1 MATDGSLHQEQSS
14 SVPRLEAQG
23 SEADDVVSDKTGPLL
38 SSPTKIGKKGRT
50 TASRVL
56 LLDGS
61 AFDCEVE
68 KRARG
73 QMLFDSVCT
82 HLNLMEK
89 DYFSL
94 SYQDTRGQKNWLDL
108 TKEIKKQVRNAAWV
122 FSFHVKF
129 YPPDPSQLM
138 EDITRYHVCLQ
149 LRSDVTSGR
158 LPCSFVTLALL
169 ASCAA
174 QAELGDYDAAE
185 HLPGYL
191 VPLHLIPNSATTPEL
206 ERKVEELHRSH
217 RGQSPA
223 EADLSFLENA
233 KKLAMYGVDVH
244 PAKDSEGV
252 DIGLGICASGLLVY
266 KDHLRINRFPWA
278 KILKISYKRNSFY
291 IKIRPGDLEQ
301 YESTIGFKLPS
312 HRASKRLWKVCV
324 EHHTFFRLVTPEAPP
339 RGRFLTLGS
348 RFRYSGRTQ
357 AQTRQASSQIH
368 RPAPLF
374 NRTASKRHTLPR
386 LANAAL
392 SAAHSSSALS
402 EGQRPRSSGPTMNVH
417 TDGPLPTVTGATY
430 PPPTSF
436 TPIVTVTPVAAEAEV
451 ETEVEEVVESK
462 EDASVETSGNEIV
475 QRRPKKIE
483 GENIYMRHSRLMLE
497 DVDKAQDDLLKR
509 QANMNEM
516 KRSFMEAGTGPGTTE
531 WERRIST
538 HSPSRQP
545 AQSTEDE
552 EWMAID
558 VATSPLPLCL
568 TPLAVAAQRPPDFS
582 SFFNASQVHSEQSA
596 EKCVGL
602 VQEKPAAL
610 VVEQTEKESEKTGE
624 DNEQVSCSPS
634 HSFPPSPSLSPSHL
648 KRGAGDAWGERGTET
663 EPFAV
668 AVANSEVQ
676 ALDDEPKEELDAWG
690 SAAAQEVEE
699 KMEKLKEPKPIVVV
713 PVVLVAPPSDEGREF
728 DELED
733 DVSGMLGEQR
743 DVEGRG
749 WEEVQSPCEEGDQ
762 PKTNGD
768 ISESENS
775 ESEDECGFEPPLIPT
790 ESVSFSELSQ
800 REKFAIPTMDVPIV
814 QTQTK
819 TLSFEGMRGQ
829 PWMGDRVTAASDV
842 GPTSTTSTTH
852 VTRTVKGSMSE
863 TRIEKR
869 IVITAD
875 SDMDHEEVLA
885 RAIWEAKEQHPD
897 MSLARVV
904 VHKEEED
911 ED

>member
-23 SEADDVVSDKTGPLL
+23 SETDDVVSDKTGPLL

-50 TASRVL
+50 TASHIL

-61 AFDCEVE
+61 AYDCEVE

-73 QMLFDSVCT
+73 QVLFDSVCT
-82 HLNLMEK
+82 HLNIMEK

-94 SYQDTRGQKNWLDL
+94 SYQDIREQKNWLDL

-138 EDITRYHVCLQ
+138 EDITRYHLCLQ

-174 QAELGDYDAAE
+174 QAELGDYDAVE

-191 VPLHLIPNSATTPEL
+191 APLHLIPNSATTPEL

-244 PAKDSEGV
+244 PVKDSEGV

-301 YESTIGFKLPS
+301 FESTIGFKLPS

-357 AQTRQASSQIH
+357 AQTRQASAQIH

-386 LANAAL
+386 LTNAAL

-402 EGQRPRSSGPTMNVH
+402 EGQRPRSFGPTMNVH
-417 TDGPLPTVTGATY
+417 TDGPLPAITGTTC

-462 EDASVETSGNEIV
+462 EDASAETFSGNEIV
-475 QRRPKKIE
+475 Q
-483 GENIYMRHSRLMLE
+483 N
-497 DVDKAQDDLLKR
+497 VDKPQDDLLKR

-538 HSPSRQP
+538 HSPSRQLVHY
-545 AQSTEDE
+545 TE
-552 EWMAID
+552 
-558 VATSPLPLCL
+558 V
-568 TPLAVAAQRPPDFS
+568 Q
-582 SFFNASQVHSEQSA
+582 SEQSP
-596 EKCVGL
+596 EKCVGQA
-602 VQEKPAAL
+602 QEKPVAI
-610 VVEQTEKESEKTGE
+610 VVEQAEQESQKAGE
-624 DNEQVSCSPS
+624 ENEQVSCSPS
-634 HSFPPSPSLSPSHL
+634 HSLLPSPSLSPSYL
-648 KRGAGDAWGERGTET
+648 KSGVDDAWGEQGAET
-663 EPFAV
+663 ESFAT

-676 ALDDEPKEELDAWG
+676 VFVEKPKEELDTW
-690 SAAAQEVEE
+690 SSETAQEFEE
-699 KMEKLKEPKPIVVV
+699 KIEKLKEPKPIVVV
-713 PVVLVAPPSDEGREF
+713 PVVLVAPPSEEGREF

-743 DVEGRG
+743 DAEGRG
-749 WEEVQSPCEEGDQ
+749 WEEGQGPCEEGDQ

-800 REKFAIPTMDVPIV
+800 REKFGIPTTDVPIV

-819 TLSFEGMRGQ
+819 TLSFEGMRGET
-829 PWMGDRVTAASDV
+829 WMRNRVTAASDV

-852 VTRTVKGSMSE
+852 VTRVCEPMSC
-863 TRIEKR
+863 TCCRNG
-869 IVITAD
+869 
-875 SDMDHEEVLA
+875 A
-885 RAIWEAKEQHPD
+885 R
-897 MSLARVV
+897 SLSTMYVAQL
-904 VHKEEED
+904 
-911 ED
+911 

>member
-1 MATDGSLHQEQSS
+1 YHSNLPVFVFMCMQ
-14 SVPRLEAQG
+14 
-23 SEADDVVSDKTGPLL
+23 
-38 SSPTKIGKKGRT
+38 
-50 TASRVL
+50 
-56 LLDGS
+56 
-61 AFDCEVE
+61 

-73 QMLFDSVCT
+73 QVLFDSVCT
-82 HLNLMEK
+82 HLNIMEK

-94 SYQDTRGQKNWLDL
+94 SYQDIREQKNWLDL

-138 EDITRYHVCLQ
+138 EDITRYHLCLQ

-174 QAELGDYDAAE
+174 QAELGDYDAVE

-191 VPLHLIPNSATTPEL
+191 APLHLIPNSATTPEL
-206 ERKVEELHRSH
+206 ERKVEELHR
-217 RGQSPA
+217 QSPA

-244 PAKDSEGV
+244 PVKDSEGV

-301 YESTIGFKLPS
+301 FESTIGFKLPS

-324 EHHTFFRLVTPEAPP
+324 EHHTFFRSPP

-357 AQTRQASSQIH
+357 AQTRQASAQIH

-386 LANAAL
+386 LTNA
-392 SAAHSSSALS
+392 
-402 EGQRPRSSGPTMNVH
+402 
-417 TDGPLPTVTGATY
+417 DGPLPAITGTTC

-462 EDASVETSGNEIV
+462 EDASAETFSGNEI
-475 QRRPKKIE
+475 
-483 GENIYMRHSRLMLE
+483 
-497 DVDKAQDDLLKR
+497 R

-538 HSPSRQP
+538 HSPSRQ
-545 AQSTEDE
+545 
-552 EWMAID
+552 
-558 VATSPLPLCL
+558 
-568 TPLAVAAQRPPDFS
+568 
-582 SFFNASQVHSEQSA
+582 
-596 EKCVGL
+596 
-602 VQEKPAAL
+602 
-610 VVEQTEKESEKTGE
+610 
-624 DNEQVSCSPS
+624 
-634 HSFPPSPSLSPSHL
+634 
-648 KRGAGDAWGERGTET
+648 
-663 EPFAV
+663 
-668 AVANSEVQ
+668 
-676 ALDDEPKEELDAWG
+676 
-690 SAAAQEVEE
+690 
-699 KMEKLKEPKPIVVV
+699 
-713 PVVLVAPPSDEGREF
+713 
-728 DELED
+728 
-733 DVSGMLGEQR
+733 LGQ
-743 DVEGRG
+743 G
-749 WEEVQSPCEEGDQ
+749 PCEEGDQ

-768 ISESENS
+768 IS
-775 ESEDECGFEPPLIPT
+775 D
-790 ESVSFSELSQ
+790 ELSQ
-800 REKFAIPTMDVPIV
+800 REKFGIPTTDVPIV

-819 TLSFEGMRGQ
+819 TLSFEVGETWMRN
-829 PWMGDRVTAASDV
+829 RVTAASDV

-852 VTRTVKGSMSE
+852 VTRVCEPMSC
-863 TRIEKR
+863 TCCRNG
-869 IVITAD
+869 
-875 SDMDHEEVLA
+875 A
-885 RAIWEAKEQHPD
+885 R
-897 MSLARVV
+897 SLSTMYVAQL
-904 VHKEEED
+904 
-911 ED
+911 

>member
-23 SEADDVVSDKTGPLL
+23 SETDDVVSDKTGPLL

-50 TASRVL
+50 TASHIL

-61 AFDCEVE
+61 AYDCEVE

-73 QMLFDSVCT
+73 QVLFDSVCT
-82 HLNLMEK
+82 HLNIMEK

-94 SYQDTRGQKNWLDL
+94 SYQDIREQKNWLDL

-138 EDITRYHVCLQ
+138 EDITRYHLCLQ

-174 QAELGDYDAAE
+174 QAELGDYDAVE

-191 VPLHLIPNSATTPEL
+191 APLHLIPNSATTPEL

-244 PAKDSEGV
+244 PVKDSEGV

-301 YESTIGFKLPS
+301 FESTIGFKLPS

-357 AQTRQASSQIH
+357 AQTRQASAQIH

-386 LANAAL
+386 LTNAAL

-402 EGQRPRSSGPTMNVH
+402 EGQRPRSFGPTMNVH
-417 TDGPLPTVTGATY
+417 TDGPLPAITGTTC

-462 EDASVETSGNEIV
+462 EDASAETFSGNEIV

-497 DVDKAQDDLLKR
+497 NVDKPQDDLLKR

-538 HSPSRQP
+538 HSPSRQLVHY
-545 AQSTEDE
+545 TE
-552 EWMAID
+552 
-558 VATSPLPLCL
+558 V
-568 TPLAVAAQRPPDFS
+568 Q
-582 SFFNASQVHSEQSA
+582 SEQSP
-596 EKCVGL
+596 EKCVGQA
-602 VQEKPAAL
+602 QEKPVAI
-610 VVEQTEKESEKTGE
+610 VVEQAEQESQKAGE
-624 DNEQVSCSPS
+624 ENEQVSCSPS
-634 HSFPPSPSLSPSHL
+634 HSLLPSPSLSPSYL
-648 KRGAGDAWGERGTET
+648 KSGVDDAWGEQGAET
-663 EPFAV
+663 ESFAT

-676 ALDDEPKEELDAWG
+676 VFVEKPKEELDTW
-690 SAAAQEVEE
+690 SSETAQEFEE
-699 KMEKLKEPKPIVVV
+699 KIEKLKEPKPIVVV
-713 PVVLVAPPSDEGREF
+713 PVVLVAPPSEEGREF

-743 DVEGRG
+743 DAEGRG
-749 WEEVQSPCEEGDQ
+749 WEEGQGPCEEGDQ

-800 REKFAIPTMDVPIV
+800 REKFGIPTTDVPIV

-819 TLSFEGMRGQ
+819 TLSFEGMRGET
-829 PWMGDRVTAASDV
+829 WMRNRVTAASDV

-852 VTRTVKGSMSE
+852 VTRVCEPMSC
-863 TRIEKR
+863 TCCRNG
-869 IVITAD
+869 
-875 SDMDHEEVLA
+875 A
-885 RAIWEAKEQHPD
+885 R
-897 MSLARVV
+897 SLSTMYVAQL
-904 VHKEEED
+904 
-911 ED
+911 